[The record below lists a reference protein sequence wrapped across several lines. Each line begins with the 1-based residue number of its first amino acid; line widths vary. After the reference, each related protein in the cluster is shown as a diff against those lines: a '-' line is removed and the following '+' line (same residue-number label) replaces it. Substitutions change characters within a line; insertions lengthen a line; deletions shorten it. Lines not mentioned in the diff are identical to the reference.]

1 MYYLKN
7 NFTILS
13 LMLLASMSI
22 KAQGVSGKDSLYVL
36 KLINRSKHL
45 LEIKKDSSVFQA
57 IEALNHSIKTDY
69 LYGQI
74 ISNNALGNAYKES
87 GNYKKALLYYNKS
100 VELATKMRKNAE
112 IGNAFYNMANAYQ
125 HMGLYDLS
133 FECVTKSITI
143 KRNLKDSIGESKCYR
158 QVAECMNS
166 KGGNKQAIFYF
177 KKAIDLQRKLKAKKS
192 LATTLSNFS
201 VILIEEERYTEA
213 LQYLQEARILFS
225 EDMDDTNLASVYLN
239 LGYCYSFL
247 NSIDSTIYYYGKT
260 LTECGKNSD
269 IENEITCLSNLGEFY
284 LTQKNYQAAEKVLLD
299 GIHKA
304 TQQGSLI
311 DLKHLYTNICELYV
325 RKNDYRNAFF
335 FKENLMRVSDSLLN
349 INKIKAVEDVATK
362 FQVNEINL
370 QNKNLQ
376 NQIELQKIKTERK
389 NYLMYGSLIL
399 AILTGAIFVLYIR
412 QNKFKMQKES
422 IDIEQKLL
430 QIQMNPHFIFNSLQA
445 IQSFILT
452 NKKEQ
457 SAGYLTSFSRLMRLI
472 LENSRHEYISL
483 DKEITTLTYY
493 LELQKLRFKDV
504 FDYII
509 TVEEDVDKEFLSVPP
524 MLLQPFIE
532 NAIEHGFKNLK
543 TAGEIQFNVST
554 SKNYLIM
561 QVIDN
566 GIGIEASAKLNDKK
580 NHHSYAL
587 KIINKRIALLNLK
600 LKHSIK
606 LSIEDLSKKNNL
618 IQGTKI
624 TIEIPFINP

>member
-1 MYYLKN
+1 
-7 NFTILS
+7 
-13 LMLLASMSI
+13 MLLGAVSI
-22 KAQGVSGKDSLYVL
+22 KAQGVSSKDSLHVL
-36 KLINRSKHL
+36 KLVNTSKQIL
-45 LEIKKDSSVFQA
+45 GLKKDSSIYEA
-57 IEALNHSIKTDY
+57 LEALNYSIKIDY

-87 GNYKKALLYYNKS
+87 ANYKKAIPCYNTS
-100 VELATKMRKNAE
+100 IELATKMNKNTE

-125 HMGLYDLS
+125 YMGLYDLS
-133 FECVTKSITI
+133 FECVTKSIAI
-143 KRNLKDSIGESKCYR
+143 KRKLKDSIGESKCYR
-158 QVAECMNS
+158 QIAECMNS
-166 KGGNKQAIFYF
+166 KGDNKQSIVYF
-177 KKAIDLQRKLKAKKS
+177 KKAIDIQRKLKAKKS
-192 LATTLSNFS
+192 LAITLSNFS
-201 VILIEEERYTEA
+201 VVLIEEKKYTEA
-213 LQYLQEARILFS
+213 LQYLKESRILIS
-225 EDMDDTNLASVYLN
+225 EDMDNVGLVSVYLN
-239 LGYCYSFL
+239 LGYCYSCL
-247 NSIDSTIYYYGKT
+247 NSIDSTIYYYNKT
-260 LTECGKNSD
+260 LTECKKYSD
-269 IENEITCLSNLGEFY
+269 IGNEIICLSNLGEFY
-284 LTQKNYQAAEKVLLD
+284 LTQKNYHAAEKFLLE

-304 TQQGSLI
+304 KEQGSLV
-311 DLKHLYTNICELYV
+311 DLKHLYTNISELYV
-325 RKNDYRNAFF
+325 RKNDYKKAFF

-349 INKIKAVEDVATK
+349 INKIKAIEEVSTK

-376 NQIELQKIKTERK
+376 NQIDLQKAKTERK
-389 NYLMYGSLIL
+389 TYFVYGSLIL
-399 AILTGAIFVLYIR
+399 ALLIGAIFTLYVR
-412 QNKFKMQKES
+412 QNKFKLQKES
-422 IDIEQKLL
+422 VDIEQKLL

-472 LENSRHEYISL
+472 LENSKHEYIPL

-493 LELQKLRFKDV
+493 LELQKLRFKDI

-509 TVEEDVDKEFLSVPP
+509 AIEDNVDKEFLCVPP

-543 TAGEIQFNVST
+543 TKGEIQFQVST

-566 GIGIEASAKLNDKK
+566 GIGIEASGKLNDKK

-587 KIINKRIALLNLK
+587 KIINKRIELLNLK
-600 LKHSIK
+600 LKLPIK
-606 LSIEDLSKKNNL
+606 LFIKDLSNTESL
-618 IQGTKI
+618 TQGTKI